1 MGSTLVE
8 ALGYGADQTLAI
20 VNCDDLG
27 SSHAANVATADAL
40 EAGTATSATLMVPCR
55 WSREAAEMCRGHDI
69 GIHLTLN
76 CETES
81 ERWGPLTGG
90 PSLVD
95 PEGMLPRTI
104 EEVWENAD
112 PAEVLDECRAQIDR
126 ALEWGLDVTH
136 LDSHVGHMIQRTPA
150 LFDVYTELADEYRLP
165 VRLTG
170 AGTEEFI
177 GFPFRHL
184 AAARGVVGPDELVVV
199 REGNGVGSRR
209 TLLKVL
215 PRLGPGVFEMYLHPA
230 VDCGEIRTLTPDWA
244 ARVDDHRFLTGET
257 TFRDALDAAGVTI
270 VSYRPLR
277 EHLRRH
283 RPGAASGTRPGG

>member
-1 MGSTLVE
+1 MGLTLVE
-8 ALGYGADQTLAI
+8 ALGYRADETLVI

-40 EAGTATSATLMVPCR
+40 DAGTATSATLMVPCR
-55 WSREAAEMCRGHDI
+55 WSREAVDMCGGNDI

-81 ERWGPLTGG
+81 ERWGPLTRG

-95 PEGMLPRTI
+95 SEGMFPKTI
-104 EEVWENAD
+104 EEVWTKAD
-112 PAEVLDECRAQIDR
+112 PREVLDECRSQIDR
-126 ALEWGLDVTH
+126 ASEWGLDVTH

-150 LFDVYTELADEYRLP
+150 LFDVYTELASEYRLP

-170 AGTEEFI
+170 VRTEGFI
-177 GFPFRHL
+177 GFPFRQI
-184 AAARGVVGPDELVVV
+184 AASRGVVGPDELVVV

-209 TLLKVL
+209 TLLSVL
-215 PRLGPGVFEMYLHPA
+215 PKLGPGVFEMYVHPA
-230 VDCGEIRTLTPDWA
+230 VDCSEIRALTPDWA
-244 ARVDDHRFLTGET
+244 ARVDDHRFLTAEA
-257 TFRDALDAAGVTI
+257 TFREALDAAGVTL

-277 EHLRRH
+277 EHLSRK
-283 RPGAASGTRPGG
+283 